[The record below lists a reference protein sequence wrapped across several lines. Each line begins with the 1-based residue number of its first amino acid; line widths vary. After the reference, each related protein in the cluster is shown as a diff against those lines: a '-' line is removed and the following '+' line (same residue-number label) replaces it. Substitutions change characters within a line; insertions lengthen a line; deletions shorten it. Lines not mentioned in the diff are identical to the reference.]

1 MPLEEVSI
9 REHARDDLAFQIA
22 YRGDSV
28 NVRAASARQCI
39 AWMEEVERARR
50 TALVALQKRR
60 SSRA

>member
-1 MPLEEVSI
+1 MPLEEVAV
-9 REHARDDLAFQIA
+9 RDHARDDLAFQIA

-39 AWMEEVERARR
+39 AWTHEIEQARR
-50 TALVALQKRR
+50 TALAALQKRR